1 VQVQHGIPG
10 SQQAPGVRRKSGFPK
25 GDGSG
30 TRINRET
37 PDGTVRLIQMRP
49 HARRVLSGIAT
60 GVNKKTVDG
69 QRDQMARS
77 PIDDIREIP
86 VARRKLKPLDGK
98 NLSRHM
104 IPKPV
109 DIGESP
115 RIVP

>member
-1 VQVQHGIPG
+1 MQVQHRIPG
-10 SQQAPGVRRKSGFPK
+10 SQDALGVGWESGFAK
-25 GDGSG
+25 ANGTG
-30 TRINRET
+30 TRIDRET
-37 PDGTVRLIQMRP
+37 PDGTSRFIQMRE
-49 HARRVLSGIAT
+49 HARRVLSGIAI
-60 GVNKKTVDG
+60 GVKKKTVDG
-69 QRDQMARS
+69 HRDQMARS

-98 NLSRHM
+98 NLPRHM